1 MVAGLLVAMPLA
13 ITYFIL
19 KWLFGVA
26 DGLLRQ
32 PIEWLT
38 GYTLPGLG
46 VVGVLAIVYL
56 LGLLG
61 TNVIGRWLLHAM
73 DAVLSRTPIV
83 SAIYRAV
90 KQVADAFRVSQ
101 DAPFKRVVL
110 VEWPRKG
117 VWTVAFATGQV
128 IEVNGERM
136 QPVYIATTPNPTS
149 GYMLLFPEADV
160 RPTTMSTDE
169 AFRMVISGGF
179 ASPDA
184 IGLPSDPREKG

>member
-19 KWLFGVA
+19 VWLFRFT
-26 DGLLRQ
+26 DGQLR
-32 PIEWLT
+32 PLIEWAT
-38 GYTLPGLG
+38 GRSLPGVG
-46 VVGVLAIVYL
+46 VVGALLILYFLGFLGTSVLGR
-56 LGLLG
+56 GLLH
-61 TNVIGRWLLHAM
+61 IM
-73 DAVLSRTPIV
+73 DTVLSRTPIV

-90 KQVADAFRVSQ
+90 KQVADAFRTSQ
-101 DAPFKRVVL
+101 EGPFKRVVL
-110 VEWPRKG
+110 VEYPRKG
-117 VWTVAFATGQV
+117 IWTIAFATGQV
-128 IEVNGERM
+128 IEVNGKRM

-169 AFRMVISGGF
+169 AFRMVVSGGF

-184 IGLPSDPREKG
+184 ISPPD